1 MPSLDRL
8 ISASR
13 RAVEERRGQLPLRE
27 LESAASELEPI
38 RPFSEAL
45 SGEEVAFV
53 LRLQD
58 AGPSTLAEAER
69 EEVAGLVVPTETA
82 GDGEQGLERLRRLAE
97 ATSLPLLQSDVVV
110 DPYQLY
116 EARLAGADGV
126 ILIAAAFDGEEHEL
140 EELHAVASALGLDA
154 VVELRDEDELE
165 WVLDCIDPES
175 FLVHNRDGDG
185 SVDFER
191 TFSLLEEVPAG
202 KLVLSQGGVRTRE
215 DVVGLERAGVDGIV
229 LGGWVLEGGLVPT
242 LRVLRGDAR

>member
-27 LESAASELEPI
+27 L
-38 RPFSEAL
+38 

-53 LRLQD
+53 LRLED
-58 AGPSTLAEAER
+58 ADEPTLAEAEA
-69 EEVAGLVVPTETA
+69 EEVAGLVVPTESA
-82 GDGEQGLERLRRLAE
+82 GDGDGGLVRLRRLAA
-97 ATSLPLLQSDVVV
+97 ATALPLLQSDVVV

-126 ILIAAAFDGEEHEL
+126 VLIAAAFDGEQQQL

-154 VVELRDEDELE
+154 VVELADEDELE

-175 FLVHNRDGDG
+175 FLVHNYGNDGR
-185 SVDFER
+185 VDFER
-191 TFSLLEEVPAG
+191 TLSLLEEVPAG
-202 KLVLSQGGVRTRE
+202 KLVLSQGGVRTRDE
-215 DVVGLERAGVDGIV
+215 VVGLERAGVDGIV
-229 LGGWVLEGGLVPT
+229 LGGWVLESGLVPT
-242 LRVLRGDAR
+242 LRVLRGDLR